1 MKQGMEI
8 LDKLHNGFINRPHY
22 TEFVYY
28 WQETFKRGVLTAKS
42 KLPLNSCYKFSF
54 FPRDVYM
61 KKWQFFIFFLF
72 KVKRHV
78 WMTRIKMITN
88 FREVF
93 SRFEEN
99 KNAINISS
107 LKNWFKFLW
116 VLLKRQKILKLR
128 FIYTLYNILIIIK
141 QIGTYRGIL
150 VNSESTSR
158 LPMKSLLSWCTIWCT
173 SSIFYPF
180 YDCLLA
186 NFWFLGRRHPHSV
199 T

>member
-1 MKQGMEI
+1 MKVYKTKYIKPQSTLGSLDFLNSWCSYITWNKEWKI

-22 TEFVYY
+22 TEFVYC
-28 WQETFKRGVLTAKS
+28 WQETFKRGVHTAKS
-42 KLPLNSCYKFSF
+42 RLPLKSCYKFSF

-93 SRFEEN
+93 SRFGEN

-107 LKNWFKFLW
+107 LKNWFQFLW
-116 VLLKRQKILKLR
+116 VLLKPFH
-128 FIYTLYNILIIIK
+128 FIK
-141 QIGTYRGIL
+141 GQ
-150 VNSESTSR
+150 
-158 LPMKSLLSWCTIWCT
+158 
-173 SSIFYPF
+173 
-180 YDCLLA
+180 
-186 NFWFLGRRHPHSV
+186 
-199 T
+199 